1 MQTFTKI
8 KKGETTHKVHVHE
21 IKISSIRTG
30 KWELRIP
37 QVRKWGYTYWMLS
50 QIIFIQ
56 HSEINTNMT
65 LRQLCVWNDHTSEWW
80 IKRQNY
86 LLFANIKLPHK
97 ILQQKCNF
105 ISSLLLFHKM
115 LLYWNLNLVIVD
127 FLSFIGTHWMRKCC
141 ISLLQCTW

>member
-1 MQTFTKI
+1 MFMRSKFRASGQANENREYHRWGNEEKYWEG
-8 KKGETTHKVHVHE
+8 GEPAESIIYTH
-21 IKISSIRTG
+21 
-30 KWELRIP
+30 
-37 QVRKWGYTYWMLS
+37 WMLS

-65 LRQLCVWNDHTSEWW
+65 LRQLCVWNDHLSEWW
-80 IKRQNY
+80 RKRQNY
-86 LLFANIKLPHK
+86 LLFANIKLSHK

-127 FLSFIGTHWMRKCC
+127 FLSFTGTHWMHKCC
-141 ISLLQCTW
+141 ISFLQYTW